1 MENEN
6 GCPAQALLK
15 TLSGKFKPEIFRKA
29 LQGPV
34 RFSEL
39 LRDIDGAN
47 KQSVAV
53 ALKELEE
60 QGILHKEIITPKPLH
75 IEYTLTPK
83 GQSLVTIFQ
92 QLEALS
98 LHL

>member
-15 TLSGKFKPEIFRKA
+15 TLSGKFKPQIFRRA
-29 LQGPV
+29 MQGPV

-39 LRDIDGAN
+39 LRHIDGAN

-60 QGILHKEIITPKPLH
+60 QGLLHKDIITHKPLH
-75 IEYTLTPK
+75 IQYTLTPK
-83 GQSLVTIFQ
+83 GQSLISIFE
-92 QLEALS
+92 QLESLS
-98 LHL
+98 